1 MPEIVLNKAILRISE
16 NAQGTD
22 INGVLFKKTR
32 VTKVLTEIELHR
44 GCFLKFFSILRKIE
58 NYFQEWQHLKLKTYV
73 IWIYW
78 RMEIEDT

>member
-1 MPEIVLNKAILRISE
+1 MPKGLTLMEYFL
-16 NAQGTD
+16 
-22 INGVLFKKTR
+22 KKTR

-73 IWIYW
+73 I
-78 RMEIEDT
+78 